1 MSGVR
6 TAPHNRATSRIDVTT
21 SVTLERSERP
31 VTNNTRTDHINNP
44 PPAMSSSG
52 AVASGGKRIQE
63 APNGQ
68 SNPLKSAQ
76 SQYAR
81 SSSPH
86 PSVDEETACLKSA
99 VHGWKEL
106 LPFLRYEQ
114 RNLRVLNAHKRR
126 VRRSIL
132 KEHLSIWRERYV

>member
-6 TAPHNRATSRIDVTT
+6 TAPANRATSRIDVTT
-21 SVTLERSERP
+21 SVSLERRERP
-31 VTNNTRTDHINNP
+31 LTNNTRSDHINSP
-44 PPAMSSSG
+44 SSMSSSG
-52 AVASGGKRIQE
+52 AVVASSGKHTQE
-63 APNGQ
+63 GPHPHGP
-68 SNPLKSAQ
+68 SNPLKSSQ
-76 SQYAR
+76 SDR

-99 VHGWKEL
+99 VQGWKKL

-114 RNLRVLNAHKRR
+114 RNLRVLNAHKWR
-126 VRRSIL
+126 VRRSTL